1 MSTTILMKASHMA
14 TVLVIDDEAPI
25 VELLVDIIEDE
36 GHTVLQANNGME
48 GLTLAREKQPD
59 LIISDIMMPLLDGY
73 AFLRELRADTSIAHI
88 QVILMSAA
96 FPLGHLGNGTS
107 DEFQADGYLHKP
119 FELNTI
125 EDILDELN

>member
-36 GHTVLQANNGME
+36 GHTVLQASNGVE

-59 LIISDIMMPLLDGY
+59 LIISDIMMPLLNGY
-73 AFLRELRADTSIAHI
+73 EFLRALRADTSIAHI

-96 FPLGHLGNGTS
+96 LPVGKAGNGSS
-107 DEFQADGYLHKP
+107 DDFRADGYLQKP
-119 FELNTI
+119 FELTTI
-125 EDILDELN
+125 EDILDGLN

>member
-1 MSTTILMKASHMA
+1 MA

-36 GHTVLQANNGME
+36 GHTVLQASNGVE

-59 LIISDIMMPLLDGY
+59 LIISDIMMPLLNGY
-73 AFLRELRADTSIAHI
+73 EFLRALRADTSIAHI

-96 FPLGHLGNGTS
+96 FPMGNASNGSS
-107 DEFQADGYLHKP
+107 DDLRADGYLQKP
-119 FELNTI
+119 FELATV
-125 EDILDELN
+125 EDILEELN

>member
-36 GHTVLQANNGME
+36 GHTVLQASNGVE

-59 LIISDIMMPLLDGY
+59 LIISDIMMPLLSGY
-73 AFLRELRADTSIAHI
+73 EFLRALRADTSIAHI

-96 FPLGHLGNGTS
+96 FPMGNAGNGS
-107 DEFQADGYLHKP
+107 RDDLRADGYLQKP
-119 FELNTI
+119 FELATI
-125 EDILDELN
+125 ENILDELN